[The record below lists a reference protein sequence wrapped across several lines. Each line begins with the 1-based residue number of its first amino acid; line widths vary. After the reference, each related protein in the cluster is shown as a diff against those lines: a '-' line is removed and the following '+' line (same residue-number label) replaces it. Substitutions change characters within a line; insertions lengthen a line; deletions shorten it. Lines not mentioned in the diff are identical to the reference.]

1 MQKRQRLVD
10 EYLYPG
16 FRPLSTIR
24 NHPVDPDARIIVL
37 RRRQKKQ
44 CAAVAEKFIIR
55 SMIER
60 LGLSETSPAVLVEY
74 ILKWKSVEF
83 YVRSVAR

>member
-10 EYLYPG
+10 EYTYPG

-24 NHPVDPDARIIVL
+24 NHLVDPDARIVVL

-44 CAAVAEKFIIR
+44 SAGVVGKFIIR
-55 SMIER
+55 SMTGK
-60 LGLSETSPAVLVEY
+60 LVLSGTSPAGTVAY
-74 ILKWKSVEF
+74 ISKWKSGEF
-83 YVRSVAR
+83 SARPAVR